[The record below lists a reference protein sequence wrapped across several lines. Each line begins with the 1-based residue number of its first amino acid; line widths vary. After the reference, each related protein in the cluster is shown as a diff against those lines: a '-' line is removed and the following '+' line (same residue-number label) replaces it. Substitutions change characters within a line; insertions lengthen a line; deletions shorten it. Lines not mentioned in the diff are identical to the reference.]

1 MDKMKNIYI
10 IILLLITVNLK
21 SQINC
26 CTGLGQAVFV
36 KYGCSAKLQISGAT
50 KALFNLE
57 NTRIST
63 VTSNYVT
70 INDGVNTAT
79 LNLQNLSP
87 TYTILSIQDS
97 IIKWH
102 NECLS
107 QSLTCLDPC
116 TLPLPVDVV
125 NDSLLVHILNDSLDF
140 EYKTYCYR
148 EKATGKRFD
157 FNIIFNTKNAS
168 APTFMN
174 LVDVEQLNEV
184 FKADY
189 INNIFVGT
197 FPNISADYVSCEM
210 FIDSVYV
217 ANQFPSIENDYE
229 AICYKV
235 GAGSIKQGFK
245 RFVNTG
251 LTTNLIE
258 ILDSSN
264 TVVVGAV
271 QVPCNDT
278 LCFEILDSTT
288 YVKLVNYCD
297 NGVNILKEYTYRANT
312 IISSRFIDKNGVA
325 FTVSGNEII
334 GECVVQ
340 NVYYMKYETSKE
352 PVCVDNVQYYF
363 NETVIVN
370 QNTGMEEAR
379 DGHWYLGNNPIPKSL
394 FPVLSNPSG
403 TALVVYGFCNP
414 EADSI
419 PPFTFTQC
427 GNVAIPSNYI
437 GYDFDLPN
445 DFGTTD
451 ANDTYLHI
459 FSLSTQYFYP
469 PATTSPTTPIVIAG
483 NEGAINI
490 FIQNSLIADGFV
502 GDEIYLVVN
511 ADNTITVWHKPTY
524 TPNGNEFWLGTSTPG
539 NYTNKIFP
547 TIPTTHTLPNTGDKA
562 LLVKSC
568 EADYDISEVEV
579 CVGSKTYIRKTILIN
594 GVENIYFYDS
604 TGVVTAPTN
613 YTIGKCDNS
622 LSVSQVT
629 PAYSSNR
636 TLLTANTTPVAYNIP
651 VPTNTREIT
660 IQNITGADISVAT
673 SQGSQIVGTRN
684 SISISN
690 PSNTT
695 QLQSVFTGNV
705 TISFLSS
712 VLDDINGVAP
722 RVIINFKSY

>member
-50 KALFNLE
+50 KAIFNLE
-57 NTRIST
+57 NTRITT

-70 INDGVNTAT
+70 VNDGVNTAT
-79 LNLQNLSP
+79 LNLQNLAP
-87 TYTILSIQDS
+87 TYTIASIQDS
-97 IIKWH
+97 IVKWH

-107 QSLTCLDPC
+107 QSPTCLDPC
-116 TLPLPVDVV
+116 TLPLPIEVT
-125 NDSLLVHILNDSLDF
+125 NDSLLVHVLNDSLDF

-157 FNIIFNTKNAS
+157 FNVMLNTKNPN

-189 INNIFVGT
+189 INNVFVGT

-217 ANQFPSIENDYE
+217 ANQLPSIENDYE

-258 ILDSSN
+258 ILDSAN
-264 TVVVGAV
+264 AIVVGAV

-297 NGVNILKEYTYRANT
+297 NGVNILKEYTYKANN
-312 IISSRFIDKNGVA
+312 IISSRYIDKNGAV

-334 GECVVQ
+334 GEC
-340 NVYYMKYETSKE
+340 N
-352 PVCVDNVQYYF
+352 
-363 NETVIVN
+363 
-370 QNTGMEEAR
+370 
-379 DGHWYLGNNPIPKSL
+379 
-394 FPVLSNPSG
+394 
-403 TALVVYGFCNP
+403 
-414 EADSI
+414 
-419 PPFTFTQC
+419 
-427 GNVAIPSNYI
+427 
-437 GYDFDLPN
+437 
-445 DFGTTD
+445 
-451 ANDTYLHI
+451 
-459 FSLSTQYFYP
+459 
-469 PATTSPTTPIVIAG
+469 
-483 NEGAINI
+483 
-490 FIQNSLIADGFV
+490 
-502 GDEIYLVVN
+502 
-511 ADNTITVWHKPTY
+511 
-524 TPNGNEFWLGTSTPG
+524 
-539 NYTNKIFP
+539 
-547 TIPTTHTLPNTGDKA
+547 
-562 LLVKSC
+562 
-568 EADYDISEVEV
+568 
-579 CVGSKTYIRKTILIN
+579 
-594 GVENIYFYDS
+594 
-604 TGVVTAPTN
+604 
-613 YTIGKCDNS
+613 NS
-622 LSVSQVT
+622 LSVAVIT

-636 TLLTANTTPVAYNIP
+636 TLLTANSTPVAYNIP

-684 SISISN
+684 SASISN

-705 TISFLSS
+705 TVSFLSS
-712 VLDDINGVAP
+712 VLGNISGVAP

>member
-1 MDKMKNIYI
+1 M
-10 IILLLITVNLK
+10 ITVNVK

-50 KALFNLE
+50 KAIFNLE
-57 NTRIST
+57 NTRITT

-70 INDGVNTAT
+70 VNDGVNTAT
-79 LNLQNLSP
+79 LNLQNLAP
-87 TYTILSIQDS
+87 TYTIASIQDS
-97 IIKWH
+97 IVKWH

-107 QSLTCLDPC
+107 QSPTCLDPC
-116 TLPLPVDVV
+116 TLPLPIEVT
-125 NDSLLVHILNDSLDF
+125 NDSLLVHVLNDSLDF

-157 FNIIFNTKNAS
+157 FNVMLNTKNPN

-189 INNIFVGT
+189 INNVFVGT

-217 ANQFPSIENDYE
+217 ANQLPSIENDYE

-251 LTTNLIE
+251 LTTNLVE
-258 ILDSSN
+258 ILDSAN
-264 TVVVGAV
+264 AIVVGAV

-297 NGVNILKEYTYRANT
+297 NGVNIIKEYTYRANN

-334 GECVVQ
+334 GECKKDSVFLDYTYCYRAIKNSAGLNGGAGYSIGDELQLFLVYRMDSVPI
-340 NVYYMKYETSKE
+340 VYYAQWI
-352 PVCVDNVQYYF
+352 NH
-363 NETVIVN
+363 
-370 QNTGMEEAR
+370 NTGGDLFLYR
-379 DGHWYLGNNPIPKSL
+379 NGHTVLGTPPPGYDYTTCQNWTDSL
-394 FPVLSNPSG
+394 M
-403 TALVVYGFCNP
+403 LVG
-414 EADSI
+414 
-419 PPFTFTQC
+419 FTQC
-427 GNVAIPSNYI
+427 GNGAIPSNYI

-459 FSLSTQYFYP
+459 FRLSTQYYYP
-469 PATTSPTTPIVIAG
+469 PATTSPTTPIIIAG
-483 NEGAINI
+483 NEGAINT
-490 FIQNSLIADGFV
+490 FIQNSLIADGFL
-502 GDEIYLVVN
+502 GDEIYFVVN
-511 ADNTITVWHKPTY
+511 ADNSITIWHKPTY
-524 TPNGNEFWLGTSTPG
+524 TPNGNEFWLGTSTPD

-579 CVGSKTYIRKTILIN
+579 CVGSKTYIRRTILIN
-594 GVENIYFYDS
+594 GVENVSFYDS

-622 LSVSQVT
+622 LSVAQVT
-629 PAYSSNR
+629 PVYSSNR

-695 QLQSVFTGNV
+695 QTQSVFTGNV

-712 VLDDINGVAP
+712 VLGDISGIAP